1 MGNQGENKKQ
11 TLDEPLRTQLYEYL
25 LNSELFSIYR
35 ASFEKVTGHTV
46 ALIHPDVRETP
57 EPEVQRCSNAYC
69 SILSISDGCSK
80 RCLSHTLKLS
90 LRANNSA
97 STSQCSALMTTTLI
111 PVKAQK
117 KVVAYL
123 RTGQVKLDITSPNLS
138 KLDEVQKNL
147 PLSIAADLKKAY
159 DDMASM
165 DEKMYLD
172 QLVVIGAFAI
182 QLSGIAEKAM
192 DTTNTD
198 SILTER
204 CKQYIAKNLNEKI
217 CLDSLAEHTRVTNS
231 YMCKQFKK
239 HAGMTIVEYVNF
251 HRIKQ
256 AKRILIDRKESKIID
271 VAYECGFQSLSQFNR
286 TFQKFVGSA
295 PTDYR
300 KKAIICSSGS
310 CDPSKL
316 LVS

>member
-1 MGNQGENKKQ
+1 MRNQIENQKQ

-46 ALIHPDVRETP
+46 ALIHPDVKETP
-57 EPEVQRCSNAYC
+57 SSEVQRCGNAYC
-69 SILSISDGCSK
+69 SILSITNTCSK

-90 LRANNSA
+90 FRANESA

-123 RTGQVKLDITSPNLS
+123 RTGQVKLDVSDTDLT
-138 KLDEVQKNL
+138 KLDQIQKNL
-147 PLSIAADLKKAY
+147 PLSIGADLKKAY
-159 DDMASM
+159 DELASM
-165 DEKMYLD
+165 DEKLYLD
-172 QLVVIGAFAI
+172 QLVIIGAFAI
-182 QLSGIAEKAM
+182 QLSGIAAKAI
-192 DTTNTD
+192 DRTQVD
-198 SILTER
+198 CILTER

-251 HRIKQ
+251 HRIKL
-256 AKRILIDRKESKIID
+256 AKRILIERKDEKIID
-271 VAYECGFQSLSQFNR
+271 IAYECGFQSLSQFNR
-286 TFQKFVGSA
+286 TFQKFVDSS
-295 PTDYR
+295 PTNYR
-300 KKAIICSSGS
+300 KNAAICSSGS
-310 CDPSKL
+310 CDPGKKL
-316 LVS
+316 LS